1 MQGLLG
7 SGNVQFQDQ
16 GAGYLGVF
24 TLDHLIMICILLCMY
39 DKPHNK
45 VYQKKK
51 FMFYLL
57 SWQQK
62 KLFFFFF
69 FSESSH
75 AIEVIKKLEFSHIAR
90 GSVHEYSLLWG
101 TIQHYGF
108 ELLEIFLFVNSTVP
122 LLRLYLKK
130 QS

>member
-1 MQGLLG
+1 
-7 SGNVQFQDQ
+7 
-16 GAGYLGVF
+16 
-24 TLDHLIMICILLCMY
+24 MY
-39 DKPHNK
+39 DKLHNK

-51 FMFYLL
+51 KVHVLPV
-57 SWQQK
+57 
-62 KLFFFFF
+62 KLAAKNLFFF

-75 AIEVIKKLEFSHIAR
+75 AIEVIKKLEFSRIAR
-90 GSVHEYSLLWG
+90 GSVCEYSLLWG

-122 LLRLYLKK
+122 LLKLYLKK

>member
-1 MQGLLG
+1 
-7 SGNVQFQDQ
+7 
-16 GAGYLGVF
+16 
-24 TLDHLIMICILLCMY
+24 
-39 DKPHNK
+39 
-45 VYQKKK
+45 
-51 FMFYLL
+51 MFYLL

-62 KLFFFFF
+62 NLFFF

-90 GSVHEYSLLWG
+90 GSVYEYSLLWG

-122 LLRLYLKK
+122 LLKLYLKK